1 MKTRSVA
8 IIALTAVTASGCG
21 IGVHFADYRHTRTLA
36 DAHVSG
42 TVTDLQVNAG
52 DGHVVVSPG
61 GGDGVTVHRVV
72 HYQSGTPHPSQRLT
86 NGTLTFSSGCSRC
99 RVDYDLTVPASVRV
113 RVRTDSGRIDVSD
126 VAGAD
131 VGSDSGSVTVRRVA
145 SGVSARSDSGGIRI
159 TDVAAGA
166 LRANTDSGSIRASG
180 LATPTVTASSDSGG
194 IHLGFT
200 SAPTDVRASADSGS
214 LHLTVP
220 TGRYDVTVHTDSGS
234 PHVERSVGPERAR
247 EDRPAYGLGKRVR
260 ATGGVSGSTSG
271 SAGAG
276 RRGSGRGRR
285 RRSGRPW
292 GTAGRAARC
301 RGSRRR

>member
-36 DAHVSG
+36 DARVSG

-52 DGHVVVSPG
+52 DGHVVVSP

-86 NGTLTFSSGCSRC
+86 DGTLTFSSGCSRC

-159 TDVAAGA
+159 TDVAGGA
-166 LRANTDSGSIRASG
+166 LRADTDSGSIRASG
-180 LATPTVTASSDSGG
+180 LATPTVAASSDSGG

-200 SAPTDVRASADSGS
+200 SAPTDVHASADSGS

-220 TGRYDVTVHTDSGS
+220 NGPYDVTVHTDSGGR
-234 PHVERSVGPERAR
+234 HVAVPTDPNA
-247 EDRPAYGLGKRVR
+247 PAKIDLR
-260 ATGGVSGSTSG
+260 TDSGGVYVQ
-271 SAGAG
+271 
-276 RRGSGRGRR
+276 
-285 RRSGRPW
+285 P
-292 GTAGRAARC
+292 AA
-301 RGSRRR
+301 